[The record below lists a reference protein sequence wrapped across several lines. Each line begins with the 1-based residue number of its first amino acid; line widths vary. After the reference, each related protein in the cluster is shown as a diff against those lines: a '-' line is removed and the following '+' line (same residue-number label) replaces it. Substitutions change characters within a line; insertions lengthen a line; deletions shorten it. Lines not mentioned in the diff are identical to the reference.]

1 LSRAV
6 TQEVSVSYYKSSQP
20 AGWCRSL
27 FLVLTLGIT
36 FQPVGADSVTMANG
50 STLTGILK
58 RITKGTVHL
67 DTGFAGVLKIDQKQL
82 MHLHTDEPTYFRLSS
97 GSTLLG
103 QSGIGAKQGD
113 LSVRTQNGPVAFSV
127 SDIRDAWR
135 KLEEDPAVTA
145 MKNEEEKKR
154 RKWTYSAGVDLS
166 GQKGNSNEFGLT
178 GQVGARLKGPL
189 DLLKIY
195 FSVHNSERDGIR
207 ISDETKGGVDYS
219 SDLVDRF
226 GWYSRFELEKD
237 KFEELALRSTSA
249 LGISY
254 KLIKSGSQVSRV
266 RAGFA
271 YRYESFDTKENI
283 EDPAI
288 DFGLDYA
295 ITFRELFKF
304 DSKVTY
310 VPDYSDFTNFRFG
323 QDTGL
328 EIPFRKDGFWKIR
341 MGLSHFYNSNPVRGK
356 ENLDTKYYTRLVFT
370 WGEK

>member
-1 LSRAV
+1 MSI
-6 TQEVSVSYYKSSQP
+6 YKSSLHI
-20 AGWCRSL
+20 GWRRFIL
-27 FLVLTLGIT
+27 LVLTLGIKS
-36 FQPVGADSVTMANG
+36 QSVIADSVTMANG

-58 RITKGTVHL
+58 RITNGIVYL

-82 MHLHTDEPTYFRLSS
+82 MHLQTDAPIYFRLSS
-97 GSTLLG
+97 GSTVLG
-103 QSGIGAKQGD
+103 QSGIGAKQGV
-113 LSVRTQNGPVAFSV
+113 LSVRSSNGFMKFSI
-127 SDIRDAWR
+127 SDVTDAWG
-135 KLEEDPAVTA
+135 KSEEDPAVTEI
-145 MKNEEEKKR
+145 KKEEEKKR

-178 GQVGARLKGPL
+178 GQVGARLKGPS

-195 FSVHNSERDGIR
+195 FSVHNSERDGTKIA
-207 ISDETKGGVDYS
+207 DETKGGVDYS

-237 KFEELALRSTSA
+237 KFEELDLRSTSA
-249 LGISY
+249 VGISY
-254 KLIKSGSQVSRV
+254 KLLKSGAQVSRV

-271 YRYESFDTKENI
+271 YRYESFDAKENI

-295 ITFRELFKF
+295 ITVQELFKF
-304 DSKVTY
+304 DSEVTY

-328 EIPFRKDGFWKIR
+328 EIPLKKDGFWKIR
-341 MGLSHFYNSNPVRGK
+341 IGLSHFYNSNPVNGK
-356 ENLDTKYYTRLVFT
+356 NNLDTKYYTRLGFT